1 MDKTDIELVENVKNG
16 DEDSLV
22 ELANRHRPLC
32 IDICKKYIPSVQA
45 SGTISQD
52 VYSDIDYL
60 IYLSAQ
66 NYDNT
71 KKTKFSTWLG
81 HQTRYACLKMNKKNQ
96 SLIYNQNLEE
106 AEQHNE
112 KNLQIYNK
120 FIEPTDS
127 IDYMLSILSHL
138 KDDRIFK
145 IFEIIYKSDKRPSL
159 KEIGKQIGCSYEWVR
174 ILHKR
179 GLKFLKNNLKASNEQ

>member
-1 MDKTDIELVENVKNG
+1 MDKTDFELVKNVKNG
-16 DEDSLV
+16 DEDSLL

-32 IDICKKYIPSVQA
+32 INICKKYIPSVQA

-66 NYDNT
+66 NYDDS

-112 KNLQIYNK
+112 KNLQFYHKTN
-120 FIEPTDS
+120 EDAENV
-127 IDYMLSILSHL
+127 DYLLSILSHL
-138 KDDRIFK
+138 KDDRVCK
-145 IFEIIYKSDKRPSL
+145 IFEIIYKSDKRPTL
-159 KEIGKQIGCSYEWVR
+159 KQIGKQIGCSYEWVR

-179 GLKFLKNNLKASNEQ
+179 GLKFLKNNLKGQHEQ